1 MKLKQK
7 DQVVHYL
14 LTQMTC
20 TLLDKSPVRDALSRA
35 AQKHLGQLRAK
46 LTDEEIAPI
55 LLMRDTVTLV
65 AHKLVN
71 CNDVETLK
79 HTHEYLRALVDG
91 EVMVA
96 IEDEDGSVTGYEKNR

>member
-20 TLLDKSPVRDALSRA
+20 TLLAKSPVKDALSRA
-35 AQKHLGQLRAK
+35 AEKHQNQLRAK

-55 LLMRDTVTLV
+55 LLMRDTVVML
-65 AHKLVN
+65 AHKLVS
-71 CNDVETLK
+71 CTDVETLE
-79 HTHEYLRALVDG
+79 HTHQYLKALVDG